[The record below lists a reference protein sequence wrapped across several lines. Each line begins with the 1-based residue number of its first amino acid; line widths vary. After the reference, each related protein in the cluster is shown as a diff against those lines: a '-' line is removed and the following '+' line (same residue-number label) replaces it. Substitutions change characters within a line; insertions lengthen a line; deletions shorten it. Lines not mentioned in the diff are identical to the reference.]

1 MLIVY
6 SLLFLWTIF
15 TIYYMYK
22 VWVAKSSDVVI
33 PYIYDSIP
41 VVFTTIGVLGTFVG
55 IYIGLRRFDVY
66 DINSSIP
73 PLLGGLKTAFTTSIW
88 GISLSLLFGK
98 LSQIVLYRAE
108 EGTIKRESKETEVL
122 EEIKT
127 AIVDL
132 KSQIHVDLT
141 KLNNALSGDGETSLH
156 LEVSNLC
163 AKILE
168 VQTEWTSKL
177 HTLEKISQSLY
188 DSSGNSVLVQLQKV
202 VQAHKDYSLKAEESS
217 LSIVRLIEQ
226 VDKNAGIRSK
236 ECLSWLEV
244 HTTKFLT
251 EAVRQAITEASEIQE
266 LKDSINTIKNQNHT
280 DLQEIQTA
288 LTGKTEVSIMT
299 KLQNIEQG
307 QREYIK
313 DIKEN
318 ATSIMRGISQIQE
331 MFKVK
336 FEEFSY
342 LLKDSNT
349 KVLVDIMKQLSEEF
363 SFQMSALVEK
373 LVQENFQE
381 LNTSVQRMNQ
391 WQQENKAIVQDTVLQ
406 FQQILGVFKS
416 TAISMQ
422 ETVAMTEKL
431 TEENGVLL
439 RLIEEL
445 RRTMIDDTK
454 FQEMADKIALT
465 VSTLKDNTE
474 AFDMT
479 THKLNDWVRNQM
491 DFSDSVTKLLVK
503 LEEVEKIKDI
513 NEVFWENTK
522 AQLNEGVGLIAQ
534 ASKALA
540 ADLENLNA
548 EFYERLNDTLHNL
561 DSLILRIIKKNEG

>member
-1 MLIVY
+1 
-6 SLLFLWTIF
+6 
-15 TIYYMYK
+15 
-22 VWVAKSSDVVI
+22 
-33 PYIYDSIP
+33 
-41 VVFTTIGVLGTFVG
+41 
-55 IYIGLRRFDVY
+55 
-66 DINSSIP
+66 
-73 PLLGGLKTAFTTSIW
+73 
-88 GISLSLLFGK
+88 
-98 LSQIVLYRAE
+98 
-108 EGTIKRESKETEVL
+108 
-122 EEIKT
+122 
-127 AIVDL
+127 
-132 KSQIHVDLT
+132 
-141 KLNNALSGDGETSLH
+141 
-156 LEVSNLC
+156 
-163 AKILE
+163 
-168 VQTEWTSKL
+168 
-177 HTLEKISQSLY
+177 
-188 DSSGNSVLVQLQKV
+188 
-202 VQAHKDYSLKAEESS
+202 
-217 LSIVRLIEQ
+217 
-226 VDKNAGIRSK
+226 
-236 ECLSWLEV
+236 
-244 HTTKFLT
+244 
-251 EAVRQAITEASEIQE
+251 
-266 LKDSINTIKNQNHT
+266 
-280 DLQEIQTA
+280 
-288 LTGKTEVSIMT
+288 
-299 KLQNIEQG
+299 
-307 QREYIK
+307 
-313 DIKEN
+313 
-318 ATSIMRGISQIQE
+318 
-331 MFKVK
+331 
-336 FEEFSY
+336 
-342 LLKDSNT
+342 
-349 KVLVDIMKQLSEEF
+349 
-363 SFQMSALVEK
+363 MSALVEK

-454 FQEMADKIALT
+454 FQDMADKIALT